1 MKTGLITHPIYLK
14 HDTGPSHPERPE
26 RIKAILKELTK
37 DGIAKELVDIEPTL
51 HAQIDQAITQVHE
64 DAYCATLDSSIPNVG
79 LNYLDPDTPVG
90 PHSLQAAKM
99 AVSGVLTAI
108 DKVMDGSVQ
117 NAFCAVRPPGHHAE
131 PDRAMGFCLF
141 NNVAIGARYV
151 QRRYGI
157 KRVLIV
163 DWDVHHGNGT
173 QNIFYDDAT
182 VFYFSTHQF
191 PFYPG
196 TGSAEEMGVNEGEG
210 ATLNCPLNAG
220 DGDKEIL
227 SKFEKELV
235 PAAEKFKPE
244 FIFISAGF
252 DAHRDDPLAQLEV
265 TEAGFERL
273 TDIVKNLAHTF
284 SAQRIVST
292 LEGGYNLKAL
302 AHSVNR
308 HLTILN
314 E

>member
-1 MKTGLITHPIYLK
+1 MLSP
-14 HDTGPSHPERPE
+14 
-26 RIKAILKELTK
+26 
-37 DGIAKELVDIEPTL
+37 IEPW
-51 HAQIDQAITQVHE
+51 V
-64 DAYCATLDSSIPNVG
+64 
-79 LNYLDPDTPVG
+79 
-90 PHSLQAAKM
+90 
-99 AVSGVLTAI
+99 
-108 DKVMDGSVQ
+108 
-117 NAFCAVRPPGHHAE
+117 
-131 PDRAMGFCLF
+131 FCLF

-173 QNIFYDDAT
+173 QNIFYEDPT

-196 TGSAEEMGVNEGEG
+196 TGSAEEMGVNVGEG

>member
-14 HDTGPSHPERPE
+14 HDTGPGHPERPE
-26 RIKAILKELTK
+26 RLKAILKELTQ
-37 DGIAKELVDIEPTL
+37 DGIAKELLHIEPTL
-51 HAQIDQAITQVHE
+51 HSEIDQAITQVHE
-64 DAYCATLDSSIPNVG
+64 DAYFQTLDSSIPDVG

-90 PHSLQAAKM
+90 PDSLQAAKM

-173 QNIFYDDAT
+173 QNIFYEDPT

-196 TGSAEEMGVNEGEG
+196 TGSAEEMGVNVGEG

-227 SKFEKELV
+227 GKFENELV

-273 TDIVKNLAHTF
+273 TDIVKNLARTF
-284 SAQRIVST
+284 SAKRIVST

-302 AHSVNR
+302 SNSVNR
-308 HLTILN
+308 HVTILSD
-314 E
+314 